1 MKSLTIMAFA
11 AGPPALAS
19 DESVAGTNNTV
30 EAVRFLTLKGGGT
43 IKEKLRAFEATGHRY
58 RYATIASV
66 LPFSHYSSTFV
77 EAR

>member
-11 AGPPALAS
+11 AGLPVLAS

-30 EAVRFLTLKGGGT
+30 GAVRLLTFKGGT

-58 RYATIASV
+58 RYANIDSV

-77 EAR
+77 EAG